1 MKRCP
6 HCQFIYPDSDNVCD
20 FDETTLV
27 AATESE
33 IAAITNTPERLALTD
48 LAATPSHRSLNRKD
62 RRALPIAAVL
72 GLILGVAAVV
82 VYFAVHRQ
90 MKAQPILAPVE
101 TRSNSQAPSPSPSSS
116 IPSINVTPSPE
127 QSASPKTSPT
137 TSEKIAAH
145 AKPSFGPISTT
156 AKVSN
161 AKTNRKTVILLAS
174 GGKIEADEVWRTQ
187 DGIWYRRNGL
197 VTLLKKNRVK
207 AIVSQ

>member
-33 IAAITNTPERLALTD
+33 IAAITNTPARLAPTD
-48 LAATPSHRSLNRKD
+48 LAATHSHRSVNRKN
-62 RRALPIAAVL
+62 RRALPIAALL
-72 GLILGVAAVV
+72 GLLLSVGGVV

-90 MKAQPILAPVE
+90 MKAQPILAPAE
-101 TRSNSQAPSPSPSSS
+101 TRSNSQAPSPSPS
-116 IPSINVTPSPE
+116 PSIIVTPSPE
-127 QSASPKTSPT
+127 QSVTPTPKTSPA
-137 TSEKIAAH
+137 TSEKSAAH
-145 AKPSFGPISTT
+145 ATPSSGPISTT

-161 AKTNRKTVILLAS
+161 AKTNRKPVILLAS

-187 DGIWYRRNGL
+187 DGVWYRRNGL

>member
-33 IAAITNTPERLALTD
+33 IAAITNTPPRLALTD
-48 LAATPSHRSLNRKD
+48 LAATPSHRSVNRKN

-72 GLILGVAAVV
+72 GLLLGVGGFA
-82 VYFAVHRQ
+82 VYFTVHRQ
-90 MKAQPILAPVE
+90 MNAQPILAPAE
-101 TRSNSQAPSPSPSSS
+101 TRSDSQAPSPSPS
-116 IPSINVTPSPE
+116 PSLMVTPSPE
-127 QSASPKTSPT
+127 QSVTPAPKTSPT
-137 TSEKIAAH
+137 TSEKSAAH
-145 AKPSFGPISTT
+145 ATTSVGPISTT

-161 AKTNRKTVILLAS
+161 AKTNRKPVILLAS

-187 DGIWYRRNGL
+187 DGVWYRRNGL

-207 AIVSQ
+207 SIVSQ